1 MSDPDIERVKARL
14 AALHR
19 RGGTDVIA
27 KRAPARAPLDIGLLE
42 GREEA
47 TPFGPAYVIDR
58 CLNLDWPG
66 SGAPFDWATV
76 SEPGALT
83 RLARDARWSDI
94 PLDQVLLL
102 DTETTGLAG
111 GTGTYVFLAGA
122 GYFSHRRDGGI
133 DFRVRQYFMR
143 ELGEEPAFLYALS
156 SFLDQF
162 RALVSFNGKSFDW
175 PLLVTRFLLKR
186 QPSHDRDW
194 PHLDL
199 LHPARRIWKH
209 RLASCGLGALE
220 ASIFRIERPLD
231 VPSALIPE
239 LYFRFLRDRDPRPLL
254 PILAHN
260 QLDITTLAALLARLV
275 QLTTLPPEHPVLSD
289 LRGPDRYGLA
299 GLQLA
304 LGQVDR
310 GISSYRRA
318 LEDPNLPTNLRRAAL
333 ISLAAALKRAGHWD
347 DAAAVW
353 RQLVLDEA
361 RRRNPDATAY
371 EELAKYHEHISHDY
385 GAALGTVEAAL
396 TLMEIRGIT
405 DDLGPLH
412 HRRARLRAKLARG
425 HERRPETRRRAGP
438 LHDEPDQ
445 HFVRSKSA

>member
-1 MSDPDIERVKARL
+1 MSEPDIERIKARL
-14 AALHR
+14 AALHGR
-19 RGGTDVIA
+19 ATPSHNTE
-27 KRAPARAPLDIGLLE
+27 RAPSGAPSRIAFPDG
-42 GREEA
+42 GEES

-58 CLNLDWPG
+58 RVELAHPG
-66 SGAPFDWATV
+66 SGGPRGWDSIAPV
-76 SEPGALT
+76 GALARLT
-83 RLARDARWSDI
+83 RDSRWREL
-94 PLDQVLLL
+94 PLDQVLLF

-122 GYFSHRRDGGI
+122 GYFSQRGDGGI
-133 DFRVRQYFMR
+133 DFRVRQYFLR
-143 ELGEEPAFLYALS
+143 DLGEERAFLYALS

-175 PLLVTRFLLKR
+175 PLLVTRFLLQR

-220 ASIFRIERPLD
+220 AAIFRIERPLD

-239 LYFRFLRDRDPRPLL
+239 LYFRFLRDRDPRPLV

-260 QLDITTLAALLARLV
+260 QLDITTLVVLLTRLV
-275 QLTTLPPEHPVLSD
+275 QLTTLPPEHHVHSD
-289 LRGPDRYGLA
+289 LRGPDHYGLA
-299 GLQLA
+299 GLHLA

-318 LEDPNLPTNLRRAAL
+318 LEDPDLPTPLRRAAL
-333 ISLAAALKRAGHWD
+333 VSLATSLKRAGRWD
-347 DAAAVW
+347 AAAAVW
-353 RQLVLDEA
+353 RQLVLGEA
-361 RRRNPDATAY
+361 RRRIPDATPY
-371 EELAKYHEHISHDY
+371 EELAKYYEHTRRDN

-405 DDLGPLH
+405 SRLEPLL

-425 HERRPETRRRAGP
+425 HDRRPETSRRA
-438 LHDEPDQ
+438 
-445 HFVRSKSA
+445 SATDDASSHRHKWSESA